1 MNSENINIAIAILFA
16 IGNLFMI
23 FLGLKVRTIES
34 ANTEKTK
41 ELIKEE
47 SKETDEKFDKLD
59 SRLRKTEQTVI
70 LTSDKVG
77 TIFDQ
82 MGSISE
88 TTIKQI
94 DKLEVSTNLGLKDLK
109 VDLEKI
115 DERHRENIKDLYKLK
130 KDKV

>member
-94 DKLEVSTNLGLKDLK
+94 DKLEGSTKQGLKDLK

>member
-59 SRLRKTEQTVI
+59 SRLRETEQTVI
-70 LTSDKVG
+70 LTSDRVG

-82 MGSISE
+82 MSSISE

-109 VDLEKI
+109 VDLERV

>member
-1 MNSENINIAIAILFA
+1 MNSENINIAIVILGA
-16 IGNLFMI
+16 IGSLFMI

-34 ANTEKTK
+34 ASTDKTN

-82 MGSISE
+82 MSSISE

-94 DKLEVSTNLGLKDLK
+94 DKLEISTNLGLKDLK
-109 VDLEKI
+109 VDIERV
-115 DERHRENIKDLYKLK
+115 DERHRGNIKDLYKLK
-130 KDKV
+130 KDKI

>member
-59 SRLRKTEQTVI
+59 LRLRETEQIVI

>member
-1 MNSENINIAIAILFA
+1 MNSENINIVIVILGA
-16 IGNLFMI
+16 IGSLFMI

-34 ANTEKTK
+34 ASTDKTN

-47 SKETDEKFDKLD
+47 SKGTDEKFDKLD

-82 MGSISE
+82 MSSISE

>member
-1 MNSENINIAIAILFA
+1 MNSENINIAIAILGA
-16 IGNLFMI
+16 IGSLFMI

-34 ANTEKTK
+34 ASTDKTK

-59 SRLRKTEQTVI
+59 SRLRVTEQTVI

-82 MGSISE
+82 MSSISE
-88 TTIKQI
+88 STINQI
-94 DKLEVSTNLGLKDLK
+94 DKLEISTKQGLKELK
-109 VDLEKI
+109 VDIEKV

>member
-1 MNSENINIAIAILFA
+1 MNSENINIAIAILGA
-16 IGNLFMI
+16 IGSLFMI

-34 ANTEKTK
+34 ASTDKTK

-59 SRLRKTEQTVI
+59 SRLRVTEQTVI

-82 MGSISE
+82 MSSISE
-88 TTIKQI
+88 STINQI
-94 DKLEVSTNLGLKDLK
+94 DKLEGSTKQGLKDLK
-109 VDLEKI
+109 VDLEKV

>member
-82 MGSISE
+82 MSSISE

-109 VDLEKI
+109 VDLERV

>member
-1 MNSENINIAIAILFA
+1 MNSENINIAIVILGA
-16 IGNLFMI
+16 IGSLFMI

-34 ANTEKTK
+34 ASTDKTN

-109 VDLEKI
+109 VDLERV

>member
-1 MNSENINIAIAILFA
+1 MNSENINIAIAILGA
-16 IGNLFMI
+16 IGSLFMI

-34 ANTEKTK
+34 ASTDKTK

-47 SKETDEKFDKLD
+47 SKETDEKLDKID
-59 SRLRKTEQTVI
+59 SRLRVTEQIVI

-82 MGSISE
+82 MSSISE
-88 TTIKQI
+88 GTIKQI
-94 DKLEVSTNLGLKDLK
+94 DKLEGSTKQGLKDLK
-109 VDLEKI
+109 VDLEKV

>member
-109 VDLEKI
+109 VDLERV